1 MCYCVALEVQT
12 CRYINVPPAPPC
24 EVHVVPRITCISSA
38 WQVIFGKS
46 LGMFLS
52 FSQSSEYFVEAKVL
66 QKGRSNGGL
75 GEDYMKYIWETDGK
89 NAKTRQEEDGSNRN
103 GCPKLFT
110 NPLCVKRIIKY
121 KFWKVNITRTEFFK
135 IVRIGVTNYLKHS
148 RKNRILCFGIAQ
160 LIHWRHEFL
169 PYMKLELRNG
179 LCININVIIKYHK
192 YGKQVLVM
200 KKCEE

>member
-1 MCYCVALEVQT
+1 MWKASCSFYRVKQNAVYSRWQECRRETTEVTWRPRQKFCSNAKLVMCYCVALEVQT

-66 QKGRSNGGL
+66 QKGRSNRGL

-121 KFWKVNITRTEFFK
+121 KFWKVNITRTEFFFNCQD
-135 IVRIGVTNYLKHS
+135 RSH
-148 RKNRILCFGIAQ
+148 
-160 LIHWRHEFL
+160 
-169 PYMKLELRNG
+169 
-179 LCININVIIKYHK
+179 
-192 YGKQVLVM
+192 
-200 KKCEE
+200 